1 MYNIISSPKI
11 KYKSYHKDKVLVKDN
26 PMLLWYIYIYD
37 YPLLSYAYF
46 ACIMTIYLSNL
57 IWYSEYLTDNNGV
70 WYRMKQY
77 FFVSPNQKETS
88 TRRYRKQATIW

>member
-1 MYNIISSPKI
+1 MISWQP
-11 KYKSYHKDKVLVKDN
+11 VKDN
-26 PMLLWYIYIYD
+26 PILLWYIYSYD

-70 WYRMKQY
+70 SYRMKW
-77 FFVSPNQKETS
+77 FFLFARIKKETS
-88 TRRYRKQATIW
+88 TRRYRKQATIWLQ